1 MRATHSQLP
10 RVTVLTGARRVLA
23 DVAALAAHGEEQ
35 QWGAAARKVGAL
47 ALAEA
52 EGGRAERLAGL
63 AEPVRPPA

>member
-1 MRATHSQLP
+1 MRAAHSQPP
-10 RVTVLTGARRVLA
+10 RVAVLTGARRVLA

-47 ALAEA
+47 AEA
-52 EGGRAERLAGL
+52 EGARAERLAGL